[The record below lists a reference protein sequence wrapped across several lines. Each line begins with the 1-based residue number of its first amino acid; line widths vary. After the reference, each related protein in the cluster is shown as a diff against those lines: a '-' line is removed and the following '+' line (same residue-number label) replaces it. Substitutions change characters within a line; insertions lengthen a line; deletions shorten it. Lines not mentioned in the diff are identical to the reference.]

1 MQHLSRQVTRPWPL
15 LRALLRGAWRE
26 RGARRERGQAL
37 TEFAI
42 LLPLIVVLFFGII
55 QFGFLF
61 GGQIGLVNGA
71 REAARY
77 TSTSPINSNPTTQI
91 RAVLGKAIPAYNG
104 TATIAYSYC
113 YYANPA
119 TAGPTTYSARVRID
133 VTYGHPLFIPIVG
146 LLIDGLDGANDNKF
160 TAHVAE
166 EMRVESQPL
175 SSPPVGVTTVC
186 TNP

>member
-1 MQHLSRQVTRPWPL
+1 VQFLTGSRPALRTARP
-15 LRALLRGAWRE
+15 LRGT
-26 RGARRERGQAL
+26 RRERGQAL
-37 TEFAI
+37 TEFAL

-61 GGQIGLVNGA
+61 GGQIALVNA
-71 REAARY
+71 VREAARY
-77 TSTSPINSNPTTQI
+77 TSTSPINSNPTTQV
-91 RAVLGKAIPAYNG
+91 RTVLGGAIPGYNG
-104 TATIAYSYC
+104 TATILYAYC

-146 LLIDGLDGANDNKF
+146 MLIDGLDGANDNKF

-175 SSPPVGVTTVC
+175 STPPGGVTTVC

>member
-1 MQHLSRQVTRPWPL
+1 MTMF
-15 LRALLRGAWRE
+15 RAAVRA
-26 RGARRERGQAL
+26 ARAGKQPERGQAL
-37 TEFAI
+37 TEFAL

-61 GGQIGLVNGA
+61 GGQIALINGV

-77 TSTSPINSNPTTQI
+77 TSTSPINSNPTAQI
-91 RAVLGKAIPAYNG
+91 QSVLRTAVPAYNG
-104 TATIAYSYC
+104 TAAITYSYC

-119 TAGPTTYSARVRID
+119 TAGPTTYSTRVRI
-133 VTYGHPLFIPIVG
+133 VVAYGHPLFIPIVG
-146 LLIDGLDGANDNKF
+146 LLIDGLDGTTDNKF

-175 SSPPVGVTTVC
+175 SSPPGGVTTVC

>member
-1 MQHLSRQVTRPWPL
+1 VQHLTTRRVVI
-15 LRALLRGAWRE
+15 RALLHGTLRE
-26 RGARRERGQAL
+26 GGQAL
-37 TEFAI
+37 TEFAL

-61 GGQIGLVNGA
+61 GGQIALVNGA

-77 TSTSPINSNPTTQI
+77 TSTSPINSNPTAHIQG
-91 RAVLGKAIPAYNG
+91 VLRNAIPAYNG
-104 TATIAYSYC
+104 TAAIAYSYC

-119 TAGPTTYSARVRID
+119 IAGPTTYSARVRID

-146 LLIDGLDGANDNKF
+146 LIIDGLDGANDNKF

-175 SSPPVGVTTVC
+175 STPPAGVTTVC